1 APLGS
6 NLQTLIDSGLID
18 LASLVSNIDTRTVTI
33 SGLIEDLQ
41 ILSGLT
47 GSLDDLGA
55 VGSNLQALIDSGL
68 INLGTTVSNID
79 QRTIAI
85 SSLVADLE
93 VLGLLTGSLDDLG
106 ALGSNL
112 QALVDSGLVDIATLV
127 SNIDVRTL
135 SISNLLGDLDVLDLL
150 TGSLDEIASL
160 SSSLL
165 EITETGITDL
175 SSNVQSIVSQLQ
187 GLDVLPAITGRL
199 DDLAGLVTALQE
211 LVNEGLGELGTSITN
226 IDARTI
232 AITSALEVLDSFSTI
247 IDELT
252 NVAATVAA
260 LDVSSLTNVDTIV
273 TALDAIKASTD
284 GLDASEITDIL
295 GFVTTIDGQVA
306 DIDWANITEIL
317 DSVGTLETGNA
328 DLIRGTSNLVAF
340 LRGLMGEDGDA
351 STDPTVFGGLRKLE
365 ELIDPV
371 ASEISSVAG
380 DSRQA
385 KVQASAAASGINEL
399 RDALGRGEVE
409 QALNILDRI
418 AKDMQGVSDI
428 VGNIR
433 DHITTDDLVAMIRD
447 TNAQVVQMAGEMGIQ
462 KDLVNAVD
470 TLNVDQ
476 KSGADQLEGLQ
487 SQIDKLR
494 ASMELMYV
502 LLDKSVNQ
510 PKVVE
515 VLTRAE

>member
-1 APLGS
+1 
-6 NLQTLIDSGLID
+6 
-18 LASLVSNIDTRTVTI
+18 
-33 SGLIEDLQ
+33 
-41 ILSGLT
+41 
-47 GSLDDLGA
+47 
-55 VGSNLQALIDSGL
+55 
-68 INLGTTVSNID
+68 
-79 QRTIAI
+79 TIAI

-284 GLDASEITDIL
+284 
-295 GFVTTIDGQVA
+295 
-306 DIDWANITEIL
+306 
-317 DSVGTLETGNA
+317 
-328 DLIRGTSNLVAF
+328 
-340 LRGLMGEDGDA
+340 
-351 STDPTVFGGLRKLE
+351 
-365 ELIDPV
+365 
-371 ASEISSVAG
+371 
-380 DSRQA
+380 
-385 KVQASAAASGINEL
+385 
-399 RDALGRGEVE
+399 
-409 QALNILDRI
+409 
-418 AKDMQGVSDI
+418 
-428 VGNIR
+428 
-433 DHITTDDLVAMIRD
+433 
-447 TNAQVVQMAGEMGIQ
+447 
-462 KDLVNAVD
+462 
-470 TLNVDQ
+470 
-476 KSGADQLEGLQ
+476 
-487 SQIDKLR
+487 
-494 ASMELMYV
+494 
-502 LLDKSVNQ
+502 
-510 PKVVE
+510 
-515 VLTRAE
+515 